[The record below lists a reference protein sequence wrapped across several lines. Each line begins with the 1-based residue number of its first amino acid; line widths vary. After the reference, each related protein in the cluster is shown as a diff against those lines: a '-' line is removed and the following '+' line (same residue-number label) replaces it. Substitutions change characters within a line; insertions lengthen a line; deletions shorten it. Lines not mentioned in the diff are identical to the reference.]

1 MTKNFFVLLPLI
13 FLLVKCVKYNGIDV
27 SEHQATI
34 DFQKVKKSGINFVIM
49 RAGIGHGRKDKYFEE
64 NYKKA
69 KAAGLNVG
77 AYWYSKAMSVADS
90 TAEAKYVLNA
100 LKGKQFEYPIY
111 YDIEEKSL
119 FAKGKELTSNIAKNF
134 CLILK
139 SHGYF
144 CGIYASLSYYN
155 NYFNEEVKRRF
166 TIWVAQY
173 NTHCDYKGDYKI
185 WQKSSHGNVSG
196 INGRVDLD
204 ECYYDFPSLIK
215 EKKMNGF
222 K

>member
-1 MTKNFFVLLPLI
+1 
-13 FLLVKCVKYNGIDV
+13 
-27 SEHQATI
+27 
-34 DFQKVKKSGINFVIM
+34 M

-77 AYWYSKAMSVADS
+77 AYWYSKALSVADS
-90 TAEAKYVLNA
+90 TSEAKYVLNA

-111 YDIEEKSL
+111 YDIEEKTL
-119 FAKGKELTSNIAKNF
+119 FSKGKKLTSDIAKNF
-134 CLILK
+134 CKIMESK
-139 SHGYF
+139 GYL
-144 CGIYASLSYYN
+144 CGIYASLSYFN
-155 NYFNEEVKRRF
+155 NYFTDDVKKKF

-185 WQKSSHGNVSG
+185 WQKSSHGSVSG
-196 INGRVDLD
+196 IKGRVDLD
-204 ECYYDFPSLIK
+204 ECYYDFPSHIK
-215 EKKMNGF
+215 QKKLNGF

>member
-1 MTKNFFVLLPLI
+1 MSKYFIVLLSLL
-13 FLLVKCVKYNGIDV
+13 FLLVKSVKYDGIDV
-27 SEHQATI
+27 SEHQEVI

-49 RAGIGHGRKDKYFEE
+49 RAGIGHGRKDNYFED

-77 AYWYSKAMSVADS
+77 AYWYSKALSVADS
-90 TAEAKYVLNA
+90 TSEAKYVLNA

-111 YDIEEKSL
+111 YDIEEKTL
-119 FAKGKELTSNIAKNF
+119 FSKGKKLTSDIAKNF
-134 CLILK
+134 CKIMESK
-139 SHGYF
+139 GYL
-144 CGIYASLSYYN
+144 CGIYASLSYFN
-155 NYFNEEVKRRF
+155 NYFTDEVKKKF

-185 WQKSSHGNVSG
+185 WQKSSHGSVSG
-196 INGRVDLD
+196 IKGRVDLD
-204 ECYYDFPSLIK
+204 ESYYDFPTLIK

>member
-1 MTKNFFVLLPLI
+1 MPKKILILLPLV
-13 FLLVKCVKYNGIDV
+13 FLLVKCKYNGIDV
-27 SEHQATI
+27 SEHQANI
-34 DFQKVKKSGINFVIM
+34 DFQRVKKSGINFVIM

-77 AYWYSKAMSVADS
+77 AYWYSKALSVADS
-90 TAEAKYVLNA
+90 TSEAKYVLNA
-100 LKGKQFEYPIY
+100 LKGKKFEYPIY

-119 FAKGKELTSNIAKNF
+119 FNKGKKLTSDIAKNF
-134 CLILK
+134 CKILQ
-139 SHGYF
+139 SNGYL
-144 CGIYASLSYYN
+144 CGIYASLSYFN
-155 NYFNEEVKRRF
+155 NYFTDEVKKKF

-185 WQKSSHGNVSG
+185 WQKSSHGSVSG
-196 INGRVDLD
+196 IKGRVDLD
-204 ECYYDFPSLIK
+204 ECYYDFPSHIK
-215 EKKMNGF
+215 QKKLNGF

>member
-1 MTKNFFVLLPLI
+1 MSKNLLVLLPLV
-13 FLLVKCVKYNGIDV
+13 FLLVKSVKYNGIDV
-27 SEHQATI
+27 SEHQANI

-77 AYWYSKAMSVADS
+77 AYWYSKALSVADS
-90 TAEAKYVLNA
+90 TSEAKYVLNA
-100 LKGKQFEYPIY
+100 LKGKKFEYPIY

-119 FAKGKELTSNIAKNF
+119 FQKGKKLTSDIAKNF
-134 CLILK
+134 CKILESK
-139 SHGYF
+139 GYL
-144 CGIYASLSYYN
+144 CGLYASLSYYN
-155 NYFNEEVKRRF
+155 NYFTDEVKKKF

-185 WQKSSHGNVSG
+185 WQKSSHGNISG
-196 INGRVDLD
+196 IKGRVDLD
-204 ECYYDFPSLIK
+204 ECYYDFPSHIK
-215 EKKMNGF
+215 QKKLNGF

>member
-1 MTKNFFVLLPLI
+1 MSKNLLVLLPLV
-13 FLLVKCVKYNGIDV
+13 FLLVKSVKYNGIDV
-27 SEHQATI
+27 SEHQANI

-90 TAEAKYVLNA
+90 TSEAKYVLNA

-119 FAKGKELTSNIAKNF
+119 FSKGKKLTSDIAKNF
-134 CLILK
+134 CKIMESK
-139 SHGYF
+139 GYL
-144 CGIYASLSYYN
+144 CGIYASLSYFN
-155 NYFNEEVKRRF
+155 NYFTDDVKKKF

-185 WQKSSHGNVSG
+185 WQKSSHGSVSG
-196 INGRVDLD
+196 IKGRVDLD
-204 ECYYDFPSLIK
+204 ECYYDFPSHIK
-215 EKKMNGF
+215 QKKLNGF

>member
-1 MTKNFFVLLPLI
+1 MAKNLLVLLPLV
-13 FLLVKCVKYNGIDV
+13 FLLVKCKYNGIDV
-27 SEHQATI
+27 SEHQANI

-77 AYWYSKAMSVADS
+77 AYWYSKALSVADS
-90 TAEAKYVLNA
+90 TSEAKYVLNA
-100 LKGKQFEYPIY
+100 LKGKKFEYPIY

-119 FAKGKELTSNIAKNF
+119 FQKGKKLTSDIAKNF
-134 CLILK
+134 CKILESK
-139 SHGYF
+139 GYL
-144 CGIYASLSYYN
+144 CGLYASLSYYN
-155 NYFNEEVKRRF
+155 NYFTDEVKKKF

-185 WQKSSHGNVSG
+185 WQKSSHGNISG
-196 INGRVDLD
+196 IKGRVDLD
-204 ECYYDFPSLIK
+204 ECYYDFPSHIK
-215 EKKMNGF
+215 QKKLNGF

>member
-1 MTKNFFVLLPLI
+1 MSKNLLVLLPLV
-13 FLLVKCVKYNGIDV
+13 FLLVKSVKYNGIDV
-27 SEHQATI
+27 SEYQANI
-34 DFQKVKKSGINFVIM
+34 DFQRVKKSGINFVIM

-77 AYWYSKAMSVADS
+77 AYWYSKALSVADS
-90 TAEAKYVLNA
+90 TSEAKYVLNA

-119 FAKGKELTSNIAKNF
+119 FSKGKKLTSDIAKNF
-134 CLILK
+134 CKIMESK
-139 SHGYF
+139 GYL
-144 CGIYASLSYYN
+144 CGIYASLSYFN
-155 NYFNEEVKRRF
+155 NYFTDDVKKKF

-185 WQKSSHGNVSG
+185 WQKSSHGSVSG
-196 INGRVDLD
+196 IKGRVDLD
-204 ECYYDFPSLIK
+204 ECYYDFPSHIK
-215 EKKMNGF
+215 QKKLNGF

>member
-1 MTKNFFVLLPLI
+1 MSKNLLVLLPLV
-13 FLLVKCVKYNGIDV
+13 FLLVKSVKYNGIDV
-27 SEHQATI
+27 SEHQANI

-77 AYWYSKAMSVADS
+77 AYWYSKALSVADS
-90 TAEAKYVLNA
+90 TSEAKYVLNA

-119 FAKGKELTSNIAKNF
+119 FSKGKKLTSDIAKNF
-134 CLILK
+134 CKIMESK
-139 SHGYF
+139 GYL
-144 CGIYASLSYYN
+144 CGIYASLSYFN
-155 NYFNEEVKRRF
+155 NYFTDDVKKKF

-185 WQKSSHGNVSG
+185 WQKSSHGSVSG
-196 INGRVDLD
+196 IKGRVDLD
-204 ECYYDFPSLIK
+204 ECYYDFPSHIK
-215 EKKMNGF
+215 QKKLNGF

>member
-1 MTKNFFVLLPLI
+1 MPKNILIFLPLV
-13 FLLVKCVKYNGIDV
+13 FLLVKCKYNGIDV
-27 SEHQATI
+27 SEHQANI
-34 DFQKVKKSGINFVIM
+34 DFQRVKKSGINFVIM

-77 AYWYSKAMSVADS
+77 AYWYSKALSVADS
-90 TAEAKYVLNA
+90 TSEAKYVLNA
-100 LKGKQFEYPIY
+100 LKGKKFEYPIY

-119 FAKGKELTSNIAKNF
+119 FNKGKKLTSDIAKNF
-134 CLILK
+134 CKILQ
-139 SHGYF
+139 SNGYL
-144 CGIYASLSYYN
+144 CGIYASLSYFN
-155 NYFNEEVKRRF
+155 NYFTDEVKKKF

-185 WQKSSHGNVSG
+185 WQKSSHGSVSG
-196 INGRVDLD
+196 IKGRVDLD
-204 ECYYDFPSLIK
+204 ECYYDFPSHIK
-215 EKKMNGF
+215 QKKLNGF

>member
-1 MTKNFFVLLPLI
+1 MAKNLLVLLPLV
-13 FLLVKCVKYNGIDV
+13 FLLDKCKYNGIDV
-27 SEHQATI
+27 SEHQANI

-90 TAEAKYVLNA
+90 TSEAKYVLNA

-119 FAKGKELTSNIAKNF
+119 FSKGKKLTSDIAKNF
-134 CLILK
+134 CKIMESK
-139 SHGYF
+139 GYL
-144 CGIYASLSYYN
+144 CGIYASLSYFN
-155 NYFNEEVKRRF
+155 NYFTDDVKKKF

-185 WQKSSHGNVSG
+185 WQKSSHGSVSG
-196 INGRVDLD
+196 IKGRVDLD
-204 ECYYDFPSLIK
+204 ECYYDFPSHIK
-215 EKKMNGF
+215 QKKLNGF

>member
-1 MTKNFFVLLPLI
+1 LILLPLV
-13 FLLVKCVKYNGIDV
+13 FLLVKCKYNGIDV
-27 SEHQATI
+27 SEHQANI
-34 DFQKVKKSGINFVIM
+34 DFQRVKKSGINFVIM

-77 AYWYSKAMSVADS
+77 AYWYSKALSVADS
-90 TAEAKYVLNA
+90 TSEAKYVLNA
-100 LKGKQFEYPIY
+100 LKGKKFEYPIY

-119 FAKGKELTSNIAKNF
+119 FNKGKKLTSDIAKNF
-134 CLILK
+134 CKILQ
-139 SHGYF
+139 SNGYL
-144 CGIYASLSYYN
+144 CGIYASLSYFN
-155 NYFNEEVKRRF
+155 NYFTDEVKKKF

-185 WQKSSHGNVSG
+185 WQKSSHGSVSG
-196 INGRVDLD
+196 IKGRVDLD
-204 ECYYDFPSLIK
+204 ECYYDFPSHIK
-215 EKKMNGF
+215 QKKLNGF

>member
-1 MTKNFFVLLPLI
+1 MPKNILILLPLF
-13 FLLVKCVKYNGIDV
+13 FLLVKCKYNGIDV
-27 SEHQATI
+27 SEHQANI
-34 DFQKVKKSGINFVIM
+34 DFQRVKKSGINFVIM

-77 AYWYSKAMSVADS
+77 AYWYSKALSVADS
-90 TAEAKYVLNA
+90 TSEAKYVLNE
-100 LKGKQFEYPIY
+100 LKGKKFEYPIY

-119 FAKGKELTSNIAKNF
+119 FNKGKKLTSDIAKNF
-134 CLILK
+134 CKILQ
-139 SHGYF
+139 SNGYL
-144 CGIYASLSYYN
+144 CGIYASLSYFN
-155 NYFNEEVKRRF
+155 NYFTDEVKKKF

-185 WQKSSHGNVSG
+185 WQKSSHGSVSG
-196 INGRVDLD
+196 IKGRVDLD
-204 ECYYDFPSLIK
+204 ECYYDFPSHIK
-215 EKKMNGF
+215 QKKLNGF

>member
-1 MTKNFFVLLPLI
+1 MPKKILILLPLV
-13 FLLVKCVKYNGIDV
+13 FLLVKCKYNGIDV
-27 SEHQATI
+27 SEHQANI
-34 DFQKVKKSGINFVIM
+34 DFQRVKKSGINFVIM

-77 AYWYSKAMSVADS
+77 AYWYSKALSVADS
-90 TAEAKYVLNA
+90 TSEAKYVLNA
-100 LKGKQFEYPIY
+100 LKGKKFEYPIY

-119 FAKGKELTSNIAKNF
+119 FNKGKKLTSDIAKNF
-134 CLILK
+134 CKILQ
-139 SHGYF
+139 SNGYL
-144 CGIYASLSYYN
+144 CGIYASLSYFN
-155 NYFNEEVKRRF
+155 NYFTDEVKKKF

-185 WQKSSHGNVSG
+185 WQKSSHGSVSG
-196 INGRVDLD
+196 IKGRVDLD
-204 ECYYDFPSLIK
+204 ESYYDFPTLIK